1 MVDMNTVIGVNIN
14 TCLMKRNRKQ
24 TELADY
30 LEGSRQ
36 TVNKMISGIRGVNA
50 AELRKIAEFCGVS
63 MEMLTTVP
71 DNYQEMDALH
81 VFMGQVKTE
90 AARDAIRD
98 IDTMI
103 DLILFHSEVRE
114 NGQVMME
121 EWEEL

>member
-1 MVDMNTVIGVNIN
+1 
-14 TCLMKRNRKQ
+14 
-24 TELADY
+24 
-30 LEGSRQ
+30 
-36 TVNKMISGIRGVNA
+36 
-50 AELRKIAEFCGVS
+50 